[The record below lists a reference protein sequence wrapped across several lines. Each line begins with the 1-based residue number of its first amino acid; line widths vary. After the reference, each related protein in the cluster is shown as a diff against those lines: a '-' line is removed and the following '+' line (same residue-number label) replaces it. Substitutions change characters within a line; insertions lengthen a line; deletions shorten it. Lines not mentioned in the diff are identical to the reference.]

1 MTNRKK
7 TKTKQ
12 ITPPQGKANRRSF
25 RAWLSAQAGRD
36 DAVGDLAG
44 DALRKSSGAWTS
56 HPDLLK
62 RMQAVG
68 ASAEA
73 LRALDDARK
82 EFAATQPRLAAKKPP
97 QVVVVASDPGEW
109 LAACPF
115 CAYSVHASA
124 AEVSTGEIDL
134 GSGDYDGFWGSV
146 QCICCGALGPTEH
159 ADTEEDARAYGIQA
173 WNSRG
178 GSL

>member
-25 RAWLSAQAGRD
+25 RVWLSAQAGRD

-115 CAYSVHASA
+115 CAGPVHVSA
-124 AEVSTGEIDL
+124 TRVLPCEIDL
-134 GSGDYDGFWGSV
+134 DSGDYDGFFGWVECIGCVGS
-146 QCICCGALGPTEH
+146 GPTEH
-159 ADTEEDARAYGIQA
+159 ADTEEDARARAIQG

-178 GSL
+178 VSL